1 MHRTDKCSQHSSI
14 ILLKASVAKWLSVRF
29 QTWVVIMGSNH
40 VTLTEIPV
48 LFRCYLL
55 LFECLFEFVLVR
67 VVIAI
72 SFSAHI
78 PSRWAFSSSTFF
90 VKLSA
95 RQSIL
100 ETMILL
106 FCFYRFCQS
115 YHVFRNLFRWKIYFW
130 FKNKYFWFK
139 VSLSLF

>member
-1 MHRTDKCSQHSSI
+1 MIITHSQMHRTDKCSQHSSI

-78 PSRWAFSSSTFF
+78 PSR
-90 VKLSA
+90 
-95 RQSIL
+95 
-100 ETMILL
+100 
-106 FCFYRFCQS
+106 
-115 YHVFRNLFRWKIYFW
+115 
-130 FKNKYFWFK
+130 
-139 VSLSLF
+139 